1 MAERQ
6 WTKEQRDAIDAES
19 GTILVSAAAG
29 SGKTSVLVER
39 IVRKLTDKENPVSPD
54 SLLVVTFTKA
64 AAGEMRSRIF
74 NRISEK
80 RDEEP
85 QRHHEYIKLLSRL
98 DEMNISTMDSFCM
111 GLVKE
116 NFSLCGISPDF
127 TVLEAGE
134 AKLLKKEV
142 LADIIQQMYVNEP
155 ESFVPLTRLFEKGLT
170 DDNLLSSI
178 ERLSDFSMSQPAPL
192 TWLDSVAD
200 NFEPLSAADSVWG
213 KILISNAAEMLSYCI
228 QLCDDAIGV
237 VSNEEELEKTIGVA
251 FSSNLEMLVEF
262 SDKFLSFSWDE
273 RITAVKKLIADISGV
288 KFTAPRG
295 YGDNPYKTKA
305 YAKRDEYKKLLG
317 KILDNLDISEDE
329 NREDGEILRPLAK
342 EIIKTTK
349 LFNTALI
356 ERKKEDSAFEFS
368 DISHFALGLLYDEN
382 ADDKKTEL
390 ARSLSLNFS
399 EILIDEYQDTSR
411 AQDTLFT
418 CLSKN
423 GENMFMVGDVKQSI
437 YRFRLASPEIFIEKS
452 ESFPYYDGKA
462 KKSKI
467 ILSKNFRSRKGIVEG
482 VNFLFASLLTKQCG
496 EIEYSEDEKLNF
508 AASFPESD
516 TPDVNLHLV
525 PSAEMKSFEAEA
537 VYIARLIK
545 EKILSGE
552 QVADRG
558 VYRKCVPGD
567 FCILLRSAKG
577 MATAFAA
584 ALKNAGL
591 NVSVDSGE
599 NFFGRTE
606 IKMIMSFL
614 YVLDNPARDVN
625 MLSLLLSPLFGFSL
639 DEAADIKLYAKKC
652 GLHRG
657 ASLFAAISAF
667 KENTKCREFLDRLS
681 FYRRLSISLP
691 VGDLIEKIYD
701 DFSLTALVQ
710 SMSDGEQR
718 KNNLLQFAAMA
729 HSFSEST
736 KKGLGAFVRR
746 MDAYKENGVD
756 VSNASVSPSKDSVSI
771 MTMHRSKGLEFPFV
785 FVAGLDKKFFTSDL
799 NSTLCV
805 SNALGLGIKRQE
817 SEKIKV
823 YDTLSSLA
831 VRSQLKAE
839 KISEELRIH
848 YVALT
853 RAKEKLHIVI
863 ALDDI
868 EKKLTDI
875 GELLREERNIPP
887 VYVRNVLSPSVWY
900 LASLMRHKDA
910 AVMRIAS
917 DYTVKSDFP
926 LNVNIVESLC
936 EEGIVQDI
944 REAVCC
950 DEETVER
957 IKRNICL
964 DYGYLPVSKAFSK
977 YSASSLHALE
987 FSSEYFAKAV
997 PAFMS
1002 ESGIT
1007 PADKGTATHRFLQFC
1022 DFSVCRTDPEAERD
1036 RLLRENKLSD
1046 IFAQNVDMESIRIFF
1061 SSPVMQR
1068 IENAEAVYREKQ
1080 FTLAKSICEI
1090 ENTVPSEFRNE
1101 KTVIVGKIDL
1111 IFIENGQA
1119 VILDYKTD
1127 NVNNVDML
1135 AKRYSEQ
1142 LDLYSEAVEKA
1153 LDIKVK
1159 ERILYSLKLR
1169 EYINV

>member
-6 WTKEQRDAIDAES
+6 WTKEQLDAINAES
-19 GTILVSAAAG
+19 GTVLVSAAAG

-39 IVRKLTDKENPVSPD
+39 IVRKLTDTENPVYPD

-80 RDEEP
+80 RDEQP
-85 QRHHEYIKLLSRL
+85 QRHNEYIKLLSRL

-134 AKLLKKEV
+134 AKLLKKQV
-142 LADIIQQMYVNEP
+142 LADTVQELYLTDEEN
-155 ESFVPLTRLFEKGLT
+155 FVPLTKLFEQGLS
-170 DDNLLSSI
+170 DDNLLTSI

-200 NFEPLSAADSVWG
+200 NFLPLSAADSVWG
-213 KILISNAAEMLSYCI
+213 KILIANAEETLKYCI

-237 VSNEEELEKTIGVA
+237 ASNEEELEKTIGAA
-251 FSSNLEMLVEF
+251 FSANLERLSEF
-262 SDKFLSFSWDE
+262 SDKFLSFSWDG
-273 RITAVKKLIADISGV
+273 RITALEKLIADIGAA
-288 KFTAPRG
+288 KFRAPNG
-295 YGDNPYKTKA
+295 YSDNPCKTKA

-317 KILDNLDISEDE
+317 KMLDLLNISEAE
-329 NREDGEILRPLAK
+329 NKEDVDVLRPLAK
-342 EIIKTTK
+342 EIIKATK
-349 LFNTALI
+349 LFNSRLL
-356 ERKKEDSAFEFS
+356 ERKKEDAAFEFA
-368 DISHFALGLLYDEN
+368 DITHFALGLLYDEN
-382 ADDKKTEL
+382 AEDKKTEL

-482 VNFLFASLLTKQCG
+482 VNFLFDSLLSKECG
-496 EIEYSEDEKLNF
+496 EIEYNDDEKLNY
-508 AASFPESD
+508 ASSFPESD
-516 TPDVNLHLV
+516 TPDVNLYLI
-525 PSAEMKSFEAEA
+525 PSGEMKPFEAEA
-537 VYIARLIK
+537 VYIARIIK
-545 EKILSGE
+545 RKILGGE
-552 QVADRG
+552 LVADRG
-558 VYRKCVPGD
+558 VYRKCAPGD

-577 MATAFAA
+577 MSSVFAS
-584 ALKNAGL
+584 ALKKEGL

-599 NFFGRTE
+599 DFFSRTE

-614 YVLDNPARDVN
+614 YVLDNPARDVH
-625 MLSLLLSPLFGFSL
+625 MLSLLLSPLFGFSP
-639 DEAADIKLYAKKC
+639 DEAADIKLNARKC
-652 GLHRG
+652 GLPKNS
-657 ASLFAAISAF
+657 SLFAAISAF
-667 KENTKCREFLDRLS
+667 RENEKCREFLDRLS
-681 FYRRLSISLP
+681 FYRRLSVSLS
-691 VGDLIEKIYD
+691 VGELVEKIYD
-701 DFSLTALVQ
+701 DFSLTCVAL
-710 SMSDGEQR
+710 SMADGEQR
-718 KNNLLQFAAMA
+718 KNNLLQFSLLA

-746 MDAYKENGVD
+746 MDAYRENGVD
-756 VSNASVSPSKDSVSI
+756 MNKSAASASKDSVSV

-785 FVAGLDKKFFTSDL
+785 FIAGLDKKFFTSDL

-863 ALDDI
+863 ALDNI
-868 EKKLTDI
+868 AKKLTDI
-875 GELLREERNIPP
+875 GELLTEERNIPP
-887 VYVRNVLSPSVWY
+887 VYVRNVVSPSVWY
-900 LASLMRHKDA
+900 LASFMRHKDA
-910 AVMRIAS
+910 AVMRISA

-926 LNVNIVESLC
+926 LNVNIVE
-936 EEGIVQDI
+936 DI
-944 REAVCC
+944 
-950 DEETVER
+950 EETQALEEIKQAAAYNRETLER
-957 IKRNICL
+957 IKQNIRL
-964 DYGYLPVSKAFSK
+964 DYEYLPVSRAFSK
-977 YSASSLHALE
+977 YSASALHSQV
-987 FSSEYFAKAV
+987 FSSEYFAKTV
-997 PAFMS
+997 PAFMN
-1002 ESGIT
+1002 ENKIT

-1022 DFSVCRTDPEAERD
+1022 DFAVCKTEPEKERD
-1036 RLLRENKLSD
+1036 RLLRENKLSEL
-1046 IFAQNVDMESIRIFF
+1046 FALNVDMESIRTFF
-1061 SSPVMQR
+1061 NSSVTQR
-1068 IENAEAVYREKQ
+1068 IEKAEAVYREKQ
-1080 FTLAKSICEI
+1080 FTLSKSICELDSTI
-1090 ENTVPSEFRNE
+1090 PKEFADE

-1111 IFIENGQA
+1111 IFIEDGQA

-1127 NVNNVDML
+1127 NVNNVDIL
-1135 AKRYSEQ
+1135 AKRYAEQ

-1153 LDIKVK
+1153 LNIKVK
-1159 ERILYSLKLR
+1159 ERILYSLTLK
-1169 EYINV
+1169 EYVNV

>member
-1 MAERQ
+1 MAERL
-6 WTKEQRDAIDAES
+6 WTKEQLDAINAES
-19 GTILVSAAAG
+19 GTVLVSAAAG

-39 IVRKLTDKENPVSPD
+39 IVRKLTDADNPVSPD

-80 RDEEP
+80 RDELP
-85 QRHHEYIKLLSRL
+85 QRHSEFVKLLSRL

-116 NFSLCGISPDF
+116 NFSLCGIAADF
-127 TVLEAGE
+127 TVLENGE
-134 AKLLKKEV
+134 GKLLKKQV
-142 LADIIQQMYVNEP
+142 LAETVQHMYLTDEEN
-155 ESFVPLTRLFEKGLT
+155 FVPLTKLFEKGLS
-170 DDNLLSSI
+170 DDNLLTSI
-178 ERLSDFSMSQPAPL
+178 EKLSDFSMSQPSPL

-200 NFEPLSAADSVWG
+200 NFLPLGASESVWG
-213 KILISNAAEMLSYCI
+213 EILIDNAREQLQYCI
-228 QLCDDAIGV
+228 QLCDDAISV
-237 VSNEEELEKTIGVA
+237 ISNEEELEKKIGSQ
-251 FSSNLEMLVEF
+251 FSSELELMLDF
-262 SDKFLSFSWDE
+262 SEKFGKFSWDE
-273 RITAVKKLIADISGV
+273 RTEALEKLIFLIKSA
-288 KFTAPRG
+288 KFRAPAG

-305 YAKRDEYKKLLG
+305 YAKRDEYKKRLGKMLTLLG
-317 KILDNLDISEDE
+317 ISEEE
-329 NREDGEILRPLAK
+329 NKEDIEVLRPLAR

-349 LFNTALI
+349 LFNSRLL
-356 ERKKEDSAFEFS
+356 EKKKEDAAFEFS
-368 DISHFALGLLYDEN
+368 DITHFALELLYDEN
-382 ADDKKTEL
+382 AADKKTEL
-390 ARSLSLNFS
+390 ARSLSLNFN

-467 ILSKNFRSRKGIVEG
+467 ILSKNFRSRRGVVEG
-482 VNFLFASLLTKQCG
+482 VNFLFESLLTKECG
-496 EIEYSEDEKLNF
+496 EIEYNDDEKLNF

-516 TPDVNLHLV
+516 TPDVNLHIV
-525 PSAEMKSFEAEA
+525 SSDEMKSVETEAM
-537 VYIARLIK
+537 YIARLIK
-545 EKILSGE
+545 GKIQNGE
-552 QVADRG
+552 AVADRG
-558 VYRKCVPGD
+558 EYRKCTPGD

-577 MATAFAA
+577 TASYFAA
-584 ALKNAGL
+584 ALKNEGL

-599 NFFGRTE
+599 DFFSRTE

-614 YVLDNPARDVN
+614 YVLDNPARDVH
-625 MLSLLLSPLFGFSL
+625 MLSLLLSPLFGFSP

-652 GLHRG
+652 GLPRG
-657 ASLFAAISAF
+657 SSLFAAISAF
-667 KENTKCREFLDRLS
+667 NENDKCREFLDRLS
-681 FYRRLSISLP
+681 FYRRLSVSLS
-691 VGDLIEKIYD
+691 VGELVEKIYD
-701 DFSLTALVQ
+701 DFSLTAVVL

-718 KNNLLQFAAMA
+718 RNNLLQFSLLA
-729 HSFSEST
+729 HSYGEST

-746 MDAYKENGVD
+746 MEAYRENGVD
-756 VSNASVSPSKDSVSI
+756 VNKSAASVSKDSVSI

-785 FVAGLDKKFFTSDL
+785 FIAGLDKKFFTTDL

-805 SNALGLGIKRQE
+805 SNALGIGIKRQE

-831 VRSQLKAE
+831 VKSQLKAE

-863 ALDDI
+863 ALDNVQ
-868 EKKLTDI
+868 KKLCDI
-875 GELLREERNIPP
+875 GELLREEKNIPP
-887 VYVRNVLSPSVWY
+887 VYVRNVTSPSVWY
-900 LASLMRHKDA
+900 LSSFMRHKDA
-910 AVMRIAS
+910 CLMRMSS

-926 LNVNIVESLC
+926 LSVNIVENITQ
-936 EEGIVQDI
+936 EETLEEIKEKVQYN
-944 REAVCC
+944 
-950 DEETVER
+950 EETVER
-957 IKRNICL
+957 IKQLVKL
-964 DYGYLPVSKAFSK
+964 DYRFLPVSKAFSK
-977 YSASSLHALE
+977 YSASSLHSLT
-987 FSSEYFAKAV
+987 FSSEYFAKTL
-997 PAFMS
+997 PAFMN
-1002 ESGIT
+1002 ENKIT
-1007 PADKGTATHRFLQFC
+1007 PADRGTATHRFLQFC
-1022 DFSVCRTDPEAERD
+1022 DFEVCKTNPEKERD
-1036 RLLRENKLSD
+1036 RLLRENRLSD
-1046 IFAQNVDMESIRIFF
+1046 IFAKNVDMESIKTFF
-1061 SSPVMQR
+1061 NSSVMER
-1068 IENAEAVYREKQ
+1068 IEKADAVYREKQ
-1080 FTLAKSICEI
+1080 FTLAKSICETDS
-1090 ENTVPSEFRNE
+1090 TVPEEFKDE

-1111 IFIENGQA
+1111 IFTENGQA

-1127 NVNNVDML
+1127 NVDSVDIL

-1159 ERILYSLKLR
+1159 ERILYSLTLR
-1169 EYINV
+1169 EYVNV

>member
-6 WTKEQRDAIDAES
+6 WTKEQLDAINAES
-19 GTILVSAAAG
+19 GTVLVSAAAG

-39 IVRKLTDKENPVSPD
+39 IVRKLTDAENPVSPD

-80 RDEEP
+80 RDEQP
-85 QRHHEYIKLLSRL
+85 QRHHEYIKLLTRL
-98 DEMNISTMDSFCM
+98 DEMTISTMDSFCM

-116 NFSLCGISPDF
+116 NFSLCGIAPDF
-127 TVLEAGE
+127 TILEGGE
-134 AKLLKKEV
+134 ARLLKRQV
-142 LADIIQQMYVNEP
+142 LADTIQQMYLNDSEN
-155 ESFVPLTRLFEKGLT
+155 FLPLTRLFEKGLS
-170 DDNLLSSI
+170 DDNLLSSV
-178 ERLSDFSMSQPAPL
+178 ESLSDFSMSQPAPL

-200 NFEPLSAADSVWG
+200 NFLPVSASDSVWG
-213 KILISNAAEMLSYCI
+213 KILVSDAAEMLKYCI
-228 QLCDDAIGV
+228 QLCDDAISV
-237 VSNEEELEKTIGVA
+237 LSNEEELEMKIGPH
-251 FSSNLEMLVEF
+251 FSSELELLADF
-262 SDKFLSFSWDE
+262 SGKFSFLLWDE
-273 RITAVKKLIADISGV
+273 RIEALKKLISIIKSA
-288 KFTAPRG
+288 KFRAPAG
-295 YGDNPYKTKA
+295 YGDNPCKTKA
-305 YAKRDEYKKLLG
+305 YAKRDEYKKLLDKMLG
-317 KILDNLDISEDE
+317 FLDISEEE
-329 NREDGEILRPLAK
+329 NKEDVEVLRPLAK
-342 EIIKTTK
+342 EIIKTAK
-349 LFNTALI
+349 LFNASLL
-356 ERKKEDSAFEFS
+356 ERKKEESSFEFS
-368 DISHFALGLLYDEN
+368 DITHFALGLLYDEN
-382 ADDKKTEL
+382 AEDNKTEL

-467 ILSKNFRSRKGIVEG
+467 ILSKNFRSRRGIVEG
-482 VNFLFASLLTKQCG
+482 VNFLFDSLLTKECG
-496 EIEYSEDEKLNF
+496 EIEYNEDEKLNF

-516 TPDVNLHLV
+516 TPDVNLHII
-525 PSAEMKSFEAEA
+525 PSGEKKSFEAEA

-545 EKILSGE
+545 EKLKNGE
-552 QVADRG
+552 LVADRG
-558 VYRKCVPGD
+558 GYRKCTPGD

-577 MATAFAA
+577 MASCFASA
-584 ALKNAGL
+584 IKGAGL

-599 NFFGRTE
+599 DFFSRTE

-614 YVLDNPARDVN
+614 YVIDNPARDVH
-625 MLSLLLSPLFGFSL
+625 MLSLLLSPLFGFSP
-639 DEAADIKLYAKKC
+639 DEAADIKLYARKC
-652 GLHRG
+652 GLPRG
-657 ASLFAAISAF
+657 SSLFAAISAF
-667 KENTKCREFLDRLS
+667 KENPKCRDFLDRLA
-681 FYRRLSISLP
+681 FYRRLSVSLSAGEL
-691 VGDLIEKIYD
+691 VEKIYD
-701 DFSLTALVQ
+701 DFSLTAVVL
-710 SMSDGEQR
+710 SMADGEQR
-718 KNNLLQFAAMA
+718 KNNLLQFALLA

-746 MDAYKENGVD
+746 MDAYKENGIEV
-756 VSNASVSPSKDSVSI
+756 NKAAAAASKDSVSI

-805 SNALGLGIKRQE
+805 SNALGIGIKRQE

-831 VRSQLKAE
+831 VRSKLKAE

-853 RAKEKLHIVI
+853 RAKEKLHIVT
-863 ALDDI
+863 ALEKS

-875 GELLREERNIPP
+875 GELMREERNIPP
-887 VYVRNVLSPSVWY
+887 VYIRNVLSPCVWY
-900 LASLMRHKDA
+900 LSSFMRHKDA
-910 AVMRIAS
+910 AALRISS
-917 DYTVKSDFP
+917 DYTVKSDFA
-926 LNVNIVESLC
+926 LNVNIVDNIY
-936 EEGIVQDI
+936 EEEA
-944 REAVCC
+944 REEIKEAAFYN
-950 DEETVER
+950 EETVER
-957 IKRNICL
+957 IKRNTEL
-964 DYGYLPVSKAFSK
+964 NYRFLPVSRGFSK
-977 YSASSLHALE
+977 YSASSLHSQT
-987 FSSEYFAKAV
+987 FSSEYFAKTA
-997 PAFMS
+997 PAFMN
-1002 ESGIT
+1002 EDKIT

-1022 DFSVCRTDPEAERD
+1022 DFSVCRTNPEGERT
-1036 RLLRENKLSD
+1036 RLFKENKLSEV
-1046 IFAQNVDMESIRIFF
+1046 FAQNVDMDSIRTFF
-1061 SSPVMQR
+1061 NSSVMNR
-1068 IENAEAVYREKQ
+1068 IENAQAVYREKQ

-1090 ENTVPSEFRNE
+1090 ENSIPEEFREE

-1111 IFIENGQA
+1111 IFIEDGQA

-1127 NVNNVDML
+1127 NVNNVDIL
-1135 AKRYSEQ
+1135 AKRYAEQ

-1159 ERILYSLKLR
+1159 ERILYSLTLR
-1169 EYINV
+1169 EYVNV

>member
-6 WTKEQRDAIDAES
+6 WTKEQLDAINAES

-39 IVRKLTDKENPVSPD
+39 IVRKLTDAENPVSPD

-85 QRHHEYIKLLSRL
+85 LRYNEYIKLLSRL

-127 TVLEAGE
+127 TVLESGE
-134 AKLLKKEV
+134 AKLLKKQV
-142 LADIIQQMYVNEP
+142 LADTVQQLYLTDEEN
-155 ESFVPLTRLFEKGLT
+155 FVPLTRLFEKGLS

-178 ERLSDFSMSQPAPL
+178 ERLSDFSMSQPSPL

-200 NFEPLSAADSVWG
+200 NFLPLGACESIWG
-213 KILISNAAEMLSYCI
+213 KILIANAEEMLKYCI

-237 VSNEEELEKTIGVA
+237 VSNEEELEKTVGVA
-251 FSSNLEMLVEF
+251 FSANLAQLVEF
-262 SDKFLSFSWDE
+262 LDKFLSFSWDG
-273 RITAVKKLIADISGV
+273 RIAAVKKLIADINGV

-305 YAKRDEYKKLLG
+305 YAKRKKYKNLLDD
-317 KILDNLDISEDE
+317 ILNLLDISENE
-329 NREDGEILRPLAK
+329 NKEDVDVLRPLAK
-342 EIIKTTK
+342 EIIKATK
-349 LFNTALI
+349 LFNSMFL
-356 ERKKEDSAFEFS
+356 ERKKEEAAFEFA
-368 DISHFALGLLYDEN
+368 DITHFALELLYDEN
-382 ADDKKTEL
+382 AEDKKTGL

-418 CLSKN
+418 CLSRN
-423 GENMFMVGDVKQSI
+423 SENMFMVGDVKQSI

-482 VNFLFASLLTKQCG
+482 VNFLFDSLLSKECG
-496 EIEYSEDEKLNF
+496 EIEYNDDEKLNF

-516 TPDVNLHLV
+516 TPDVNLHLI
-525 PSAEMKSFEAEA
+525 PADEMKSHEAEA

-545 EKILSGE
+545 EKLQSGE
-552 QVADRG
+552 LVADRG

-577 MATAFAA
+577 MASVFAS
-584 ALKNAGL
+584 ALKKAGL

-599 NFFGRTE
+599 EFFSRTE

-614 YVLDNPARDVN
+614 YVLDNPARDVH
-625 MLSLLLSPLFGFSL
+625 MLSLLLSPLFGFSP
-639 DEAADIKLYAKKC
+639 DEAADIRLNARKC
-652 GLHRG
+652 GLPGG

-667 KENTKCREFLDRLS
+667 DNEKCRIFLDRLS
-681 FYRRLSISLP
+681 FYRRLSISLS
-691 VGDLIEKIYD
+691 VGELVEKIYD
-701 DFSLTALVQ
+701 DFSLTALVM
-710 SMSDGEQR
+710 SMSDAEQR
-718 KNNLLQFAAMA
+718 KNNLLQFSMLA

-746 MDAYKENGVD
+746 MEAYKENGVD
-756 VSNASVSPSKDSVSI
+756 VNKSAATASRDSVSV

-785 FVAGLDKKFFTSDL
+785 FVAGLDKRFFTSDL

-805 SNALGLGIKRQE
+805 SNTLGLGIKRQE

-863 ALDDI
+863 ALDNI
-868 EKKLTDI
+868 QKKLTDI
-875 GELLREERNIPP
+875 GELLSEERNVPP
-887 VYVRNVLSPSVWY
+887 VYVRNVATASVWY
-900 LASLMRHKDA
+900 LASFMRHKDA
-910 AVMRIAS
+910 NVMRISS
-917 DYTVKSDFP
+917 DYTVKSVFP
-926 LNVNIVESLC
+926 LNVNVVDSIEES
-936 EEGIVQDI
+936 ETVDEV
-944 REAVCC
+944 REAVPYNK
-950 DEETVER
+950 DTVDR
-957 IKRNICL
+957 IKQNIEL
-964 DYGYLPVSKAFSK
+964 DYAFLPVSRVFSK
-977 YSASSLHALE
+977 YSASALHSQV
-987 FSSEYFAKAV
+987 FSSEYFAKTV
-997 PAFMS
+997 PAFMN
-1002 ESGIT
+1002 ENKIT

-1022 DFSVCRTDPEAERD
+1022 DFSVCKTEPEKERD
-1036 RLLRENKLSD
+1036 RLLRENKLSE
-1046 IFAQNVDMESIRIFF
+1046 IFALNVDMESIRTFF
-1061 SSPVMQR
+1061 NSSVTRR
-1068 IENAEAVYREKQ
+1068 IEKAEAVYREKQ
-1080 FTLAKSICEI
+1080 FTLSKSICEI
-1090 ENTVPSEFRNE
+1090 ESGIPGEFSDE

-1111 IFIENGQA
+1111 IFIEDGQA

-1127 NVNNVDML
+1127 NVKSTDIL

-1153 LDIKVK
+1153 LNIKVK
-1159 ERILYSLKLR
+1159 ERILYSLTLR
-1169 EYINV
+1169 EYVNV

>member
-6 WTKEQRDAIDAES
+6 WTDEQRAAIDAES

-39 IVRKLTDKENPVSPD
+39 IVRKLTDPENPVSPD
-54 SLLVVTFTKA
+54 SLLIVTFTKA

-80 RDEEP
+80 RDEQP

-127 TVLEAGE
+127 TVLDTGE

-142 LADIIQQMYVNEP
+142 LAGVIQQMYVNDSEN
-155 ESFVPLTRLFEKGLT
+155 FVPLTKLFEKGLT

-178 ERLSDFSMSQPAPL
+178 ERLSDFSMSQPSPL

-200 NFEPLSAADSVWG
+200 NFEPLLAEDSVWG
-213 KILISNAAEMLSYCI
+213 KILVADVGEMLDYCI

-237 VSNEEELEKTIGVA
+237 LSNEEELEKKIGSY
-251 FSSNLEMLVEF
+251 FSDDLERLVEF
-262 SDKFLSFSWDE
+262 SRKLGALSWND
-273 RITAVKKLIADISGV
+273 TADALRKLIADISAA
-288 KFTAPRG
+288 KFRVPSG

-317 KILDNLDISEDE
+317 KMLELLGITEEE
-329 NREDGEILRPLAK
+329 NREDIDVLRPLAK
-342 EIIKTTK
+342 EIIKTAK
-349 LFNTALI
+349 LFNVSLL
-356 ERKKEDSAFEFS
+356 ERKKEDAAFEFS
-368 DISHFALGLLYDEN
+368 DITHFALGLLYDEN

-390 ARSLSLNFS
+390 AHSLSMNFS

-482 VNFLFASLLTKQCG
+482 VNFLFDSLLTKQCG
-496 EIEYSEDEKLNF
+496 EIEYNDDEKLNF
-508 AASFPESD
+508 AASFPESA
-516 TPDVNLHLV
+516 TPDVNLHLL
-525 PSAEMKSFEAEA
+525 PTEEMKSFEAEA
-537 VYIARLIK
+537 VYTARLIK
-545 EKILSGE
+545 EKILAGE
-552 QVADRG
+552 PVADKG
-558 VYRKCVPGD
+558 GYRKCVPGD

-599 NFFGRTE
+599 DFFGRTE

-614 YVLDNPARDVN
+614 YVLDNPARDVH
-625 MLSLLLSPLFGFSL
+625 MLSLLLSPLFGFSP
-639 DEAADIKLYAKKC
+639 DEAADIRLHARKC
-652 GLHRG
+652 GLPRG
-657 ASLFAAISAF
+657 SSLFAAISAF
-667 KENTKCREFLDRLS
+667 RENTKCREFLDRLS
-681 FYRRLSISLP
+681 FYRRLSVCLP
-691 VGDLIEKIYD
+691 VGELIEKIYD
-701 DFSLTALVQ
+701 DFSLTSVVQ

-718 KNNLLQFAAMA
+718 KNNLLQLSFMA

-746 MDAYKENGVD
+746 MDAYRENGVD
-756 VSNASVSPSKDSVSI
+756 VGNAATSPSKDSVSI

-805 SNALGLGIKRQE
+805 SNSLGLGIKRQE

-831 VRSQLKAE
+831 VRSQLKTE
-839 KISEELRIH
+839 RISEELRIH

-863 ALDDI
+863 ALDNI
-868 EKKLTDI
+868 EKKITDI
-875 GELLREERNIPP
+875 GELLREQKNIPP
-887 VYVRNVLSPSVWY
+887 VYVRNVISPSVWY

-910 AVMRIAS
+910 SVMRISS

-926 LNVNIVESLC
+926 LNVNIVEN
-936 EEGIVQDI
+936 IY
-944 REAVCC
+944 EAVASQEANQAASY
-950 DEETVER
+950 DEATVER
-957 IKRNICL
+957 LKQNTCL
-964 DYGYLPVSKAFSK
+964 DYGFLPVSKAFSK
-977 YSASSLHALE
+977 YSASSLHAQE
-987 FSSEYFAKAV
+987 FSSEYFAKTM

-1002 ESGIT
+1002 KGGIT
-1007 PADKGTATHRFLQFC
+1007 PADKGTATHRFLQYC
-1022 DFSVCRTDPEAERD
+1022 DFSVCITDPESERN
-1036 RLLRENKLSD
+1036 RLLRENKLSEL
-1046 IFAQNVDMESIRIFF
+1046 FAQNVDMESIRTFF
-1061 SSPVMQR
+1061 NSAVMQR

-1090 ENTVPSEFRNE
+1090 ESSVPSEFSDE

-1119 VILDYKTD
+1119 VIVDYKTD
-1127 NVNNVDML
+1127 NVSHADIL
-1135 AKRYSEQ
+1135 AKRYSAQ

-1159 ERILYSLKLR
+1159 ERILYSLTLK